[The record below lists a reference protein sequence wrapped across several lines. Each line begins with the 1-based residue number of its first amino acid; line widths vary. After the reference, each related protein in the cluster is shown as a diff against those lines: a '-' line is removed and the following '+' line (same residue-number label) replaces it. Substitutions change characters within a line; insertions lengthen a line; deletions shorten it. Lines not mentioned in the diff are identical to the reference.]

1 MLSNYRRHQKDAVD
15 RQVIIEK
22 VQKKLKEDT
31 KSLIGN
37 KGYRKYLTVGKD
49 QISINFCSFLALV
62 FKKSWIVVSI
72 RPVMFFIYFKIFLRI
87 FILLP

>member
-49 QISINFCSFLALV
+49 QITVNFCSFLA
-62 FKKSWIVVSI
+62 
-72 RPVMFFIYFKIFLRI
+72 
-87 FILLP
+87 